1 MGCGAWSAYT
11 LCMATHRLKVL
22 GIPTAVIVFCA
33 LFVLAAFHLEQSVL
47 LQLTGLAA
55 RLVIVVA
62 FMYFVRAWQKTV
74 LKYW

>member
-1 MGCGAWSAYT
+1 
-11 LCMATHRLKVL
+11 
-22 GIPTAVIVFCA
+22 
-33 LFVLAAFHLEQSVL
+33 